1 MKKTFRKV
9 SVLLLISALVAMAAL
24 LIFDALNR
32 LQLTSIHKWTGALA
46 FMLIGASYISLQLST
61 HRQWNETL
69 KRIMLGV
76 GFFLWGCE
84 QFLPP
89 SFPVTVMDSIVVLIF
104 VTELTLIIAKKLR
117 HKGEEM
123 L

>member
-1 MKKTFRKV
+1 MEKTFRKL
-9 SVLLLISALVAMAAL
+9 SVLLLISALAAMAAL
-24 LIFDALNR
+24 LIFDALNH
-32 LQLTSIHKWTGALA
+32 LHLTSIHKWTGALA

-61 HRQWNETL
+61 NRQWNETL

-89 SFPVTVMDSIVVLIF
+89 SIPVTVMDSIVVLIF
-104 VTELTLIIAKKLR
+104 VTDLTLIIAKNLR